1 MTSGMDFMAAV
12 VEKKRA
18 RLRDAQA
25 GTSFY
30 NLRAGAYDSRSN
42 AARHAFRNALSNNGQ
57 VNVIAEIKRASPS
70 KGELGL
76 RGTVEETARAY
87 LRGGAVAISVLT
99 EEDYF
104 RGSLADLR
112 AVRRSVSL
120 PVLRKDFIFDD
131 YQVYEA
137 AAAGADALLLIVAL
151 LDDETLLRLRTVAET
166 ELGMDALVEVHTSE
180 EMARARRS
188 GASLIG
194 VNNRNLHTFEVSTGV
209 SFELRK
215 EAPADALLISESG
228 LRNGSDL
235 RRLHEAGYDGF
246 LIGEALVASEDPG
259 SALRAMID
267 EAGQNHLR

>member
-1 MTSGMDFMAAV
+1 MTIGMDFMAEV

-30 NLRAGAYDSRSN
+30 NLRASSFEVRSRAS
-42 AARHAFRNALSNNGQ
+42 RHALRNALSNDAT
-57 VNVIAEIKRASPS
+57 NVIAEIKRASPS
-70 KGELGL
+70 KGDLGL
-76 RGTVEETARAY
+76 KATVEETALAY
-87 LRGGAVAISVLT
+87 RRGGAVAVSVLT

-120 PVLRKDFIFDD
+120 PLLRKDFIFDD

-151 LDDETLLRLRTVAET
+151 LDDETLLRLRTITET
-166 ELGMDALVEVHTSE
+166 ELGMDALIEVHTSE
-180 EMARARRS
+180 EMSRATAA

-194 VNNRNLHTFEVSTGV
+194 VNNRNLRTFDVSIDV
-209 SFELRK
+209 SFQLRR
-215 EAPADALLISESG
+215 EAPAGALLVSESG
-228 LRNGSDL
+228 LKTRSDL
-235 RRLHEAGYDGF
+235 KRLREAGYDGF
-246 LIGEALVASEDPG
+246 LVGEALVASEDPEA
-259 SALRAMID
+259 ALRRIIED
-267 EAGQNHLR
+267 AG